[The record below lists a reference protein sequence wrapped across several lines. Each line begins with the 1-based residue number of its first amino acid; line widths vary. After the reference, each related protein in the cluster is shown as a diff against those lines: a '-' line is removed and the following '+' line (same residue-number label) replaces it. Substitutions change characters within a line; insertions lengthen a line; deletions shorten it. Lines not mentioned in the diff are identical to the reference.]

1 MSNLSDLLPAGAAA
15 KQLTFTDSG
24 SGITSKKPVI
34 LNSDGTVSEVSGT
47 ASSVGS
53 PDQFTP
59 TTAYGGGGPQSVC
72 YNTTDDVFI
81 IAFKDAG
88 SSNALSVIAATLSG
102 TNFTYGSA
110 VAVAYTA
117 NADTY
122 DIVFDS
128 LRNCFVVVY
137 QDNSNLK
144 CMTGTVSGTTITMN
158 SSSALVVSSA
168 TYGLVRGVFDATN
181 NKTLLFCRDSS
192 SKGQCFAIS
201 VDVSYAPSAS
211 SAYNFSGTDNVDNS
225 FIALRGVHDPDQERV
240 VISYRGPS
248 ATGYINLV
256 DCSGSTPTGTKIVNS
271 AWSSSGFGGG
281 DIGYDTVNNKCVIT
295 VYDANNSN
303 YLSYQVVTIDS
314 GSTATF
320 GTKVT
325 QSAAN
330 SQYPDMQYT
339 IYDPTAAAT
348 VCSFTSNNLGT
359 YAQKATVSGTTLTI
373 DSTLLE
379 IVNSTL
385 IAKQQGVVY
394 DPDTSQFVMA
404 YYNYDGTDEGYAK
417 AYKVATSNLT
427 ATNFVGIADSAIS
440 ASAAGSIIVQGGTVT
455 GLSSLTTGSKYFV
468 QTDGTF
474 GTSAGDPSV
483 NAGLAISTTSLLLN
497 GDS

>member
-24 SGITSKKPVI
+24 SGISSKAPVV
-34 LNSDGTVSEVSGT
+34 LNSDGTVSAISSS

-72 YNTTDDVFI
+72 YNTTNDVFI
-81 IAFKDAG
+81 IAFKDANN
-88 SSNALSVIAATLSG
+88 SNALSVIAATLSG
-102 TNFTYGSA
+102 TNLTFGVG
-110 VAVAYTA
+110 VAVVFPA
-117 NADTY
+117 NTDTY

-128 LRNCFVVVY
+128 LRNCFVVVC
-137 QDNSNLK
+137 QEHSNLK
-144 CMTGTVSGTTITMN
+144 CYTGTVSGTVITVN
-158 SSSALVVSSA
+158 SGSALVVSSA
-168 TYGLVRGVFDATN
+168 TYGLVKAVFDSTN

-201 VDVSYAPSAS
+201 VDVSYAPSTSA
-211 SAYNFSGTDNVDNS
+211 AYNFSGTDNVDNS
-225 FIALRGVHDPDQERV
+225 FIALRGVHDPDQGV
-240 VISYRGPS
+240 VLLSYRGPS
-248 ATGYINLV
+248 VVGYLSLV
-256 DCSGSTPTGTKIVNS
+256 DCSGATPTGTLLTNS

-314 GSTATF
+314 SSTATF
-320 GTKVT
+320 ETKVT

-339 IYDPTAAAT
+339 DYDPTAAVT
-348 VCSFTSNNLGT
+348 VCSYTSNNLGT

-385 IAKQQGVVY
+385 IAKEQGVVY

-404 YYNYDGTDEGYAK
+404 YYNYD
-417 AYKVATSNLT
+417 
-427 ATNFVGIADSAIS
+427 
-440 ASAAGSIIVQGGTVT
+440 
-455 GLSSLTTGSKYFV
+455 
-468 QTDGTF
+468 
-474 GTSAGDPSV
+474 
-483 NAGLAISTTSLLLN
+483 
-497 GDS
+497 

>member
-1 MSNLSDLLPAGAAA
+1 MTNLSDLFPAGAG
-15 KQLTFTDSG
+15 KQVSFTASG
-24 SGITSKKPVI
+24 NVTSSGKPVI

-59 TTAYGGGGPQSVC
+59 TTAYGQGGPQSVC
-72 YNTTDDVFI
+72 YDTTNDAFV
-81 IAFKDAG
+81 IAFKNAG
-88 SSNALSVIAATLSG
+88 DSNALYVIAATLSG

-256 DCSGSTPTGTKIVNS
+256 DCSGATPTGTKIVNS

-295 VYDANNSN
+295 VYDADNSN

-348 VCSFTSNNLGT
+348 VCTFTSNNLGT

-394 DPDTSQFVMA
+394 DPDTSQFVIA

-427 ATNFVGIADSAIS
+427 ATNFLGISDAAISSAASGNITMKGGIAA
-440 ASAAGSIIVQGGTVT
+440 T
-455 GLSSLTTGSKYFV
+455 GLSSLTPASDYYVT
-468 QTDGTF
+468 
-474 GTSAGDPSV
+474 
-483 NAGLAISTTSLLLN
+483 NAGAIATS
-497 GDS
+497 GDVKIGKALSATAINLEYTS

>member
-1 MSNLSDLLPAGAAA
+1 MTNLSDLFPAGAG
-15 KQLTFTDSG
+15 KQVSFTASG
-24 SGITSKKPVI
+24 NVTSSGKPVI

-59 TTAYGGGGPQSVC
+59 TTAYGQGGPQSVC
-72 YNTTDDVFI
+72 YNTTDDLFV
-81 IAFKDAG
+81 IAFKNAG
-88 SSNALSVIAATLSG
+88 DSNALYVIAATLSG

-256 DCSGSTPTGTKIVNS
+256 DCSGATPTGTKIVNS

-295 VYDANNSN
+295 VYDADNSN

-348 VCSFTSNNLGT
+348 VCTFTSNNLGT

-394 DPDTSQFVMA
+394 DPDTSQFVIA

-427 ATNFVGIADSAIS
+427 ATNFLGISDAAISSAASGNITMKGGIAA
-440 ASAAGSIIVQGGTVT
+440 T
-455 GLSSLTTGSKYFV
+455 GLSSLTPASDYYVT
-468 QTDGTF
+468 
-474 GTSAGDPSV
+474 
-483 NAGLAISTTSLLLN
+483 NAGAIATS
-497 GDS
+497 GDVKIGKALSATAINLEYTS